1 MQALDR
7 ASKFGRKIQ
16 TGSTFYPIQVYEQIN
31 KIGTKAWKSLPNRGE
46 VSGNLTKIVQGPT
59 EPFADFVA
67 RLVEAGGR
75 VFGDPDTAMPL
86 LKQLIFE
93 QCTKECR
100 QAINPYKHKGL
111 EVWMKICRELG
122 GPLSNSGLD
131 AAVMQ
136 MSQGRGG
143 QKNNNC
149 FKCGQPGHMKHQC
162 PPLSGSGNQWLK
174 ILGLCP
180 KCKKG
185 NHWASDC

>member
-1 MQALDR
+1 M
-7 ASKFGRKIQ
+7 
-16 TGSTFYPIQVYEQIN
+16 
-31 KIGTKAWKSLPNRGE
+31 
-46 VSGNLTKIVQGPT
+46 
-59 EPFADFVA
+59 A
-67 RLVEAGGR
+67 RVVEAAGR
-75 VFGDPDTAMPL
+75 VFGDPDTAMSL

-122 GPLSNSGLD
+122 GPLSNSGLA

-149 FKCGQPGHMKHQC
+149 FKCGQPGHMKCQC
-162 PPLSGSGNQWLK
+162 PQLSGSGNQRPK
-174 ILGLCP
+174 MPGLCP

-185 NHWASDC
+185 TIGPVIVDQLRIFVDSLLISEMVVLGQKT